1 MIEFLNREMERRG
14 IQKNSDISVIK
25 GDVFHRYTTALFM
38 AIMAPVALHLL
49 YSRTLKL
56 LKYVLS
62 SDKKKMEKDVFIRN
76 LYYKDFKAPRK
87 RSPRWVL
94 MTRYAHLMCFIVL
107 VLYLHTFCAQQF
119 NRIEGTNIL
128 KNFKESRL
136 EIITTTGAIE
146 EWNGK
151 FRDKFIKEIEVGK
164 EIEENGNIKKIKEIE
179 KKNEM
184 RIKEMQQKL
193 GNKKK
198 LIEIGNKMKI
208 KEIENEMKIEE
219 IDYEKRIKDI
229 ENEMKVAGDYMI
241 LLVNF
246 HQERIDRMAVLVFS
260 FLFFVISLVCLR
272 KMGKLFPEDEWK
284 THFHMCFFTLLVFQ
298 TYLSFYVPSSIVL
311 IHVES
316 PILEPHIFEV
326 LIVYVT
332 LQFFVSSAHIYSR
345 GVFKK
350 F

>member
-1 MIEFLNREMERRG
+1 MIEFLNREMDRRG
-14 IQKNSDISVIK
+14 IQKHNDISVIK
-25 GDVFHRYTTALFM
+25 DDVFHRYATALFM
-38 AIMAPVALHLL
+38 AIMVPVALHLL

-56 LKYVLS
+56 LK
-62 SDKKKMEKDVFIRN
+62 KKIEKDVFIRN
-76 LYYKDFKAPRK
+76 LYYKDFKTTRK
-87 RSPRWVL
+87 SSSRWVV
-94 MTRYAHLMCFIVL
+94 MTRNAHLVCFTML

-219 IDYEKRIKDI
+219 KIKEI